1 MFIICV
7 CSGTHINSKKVTLD
21 LVFSLTKNRNAAI
34 FIRIVM
40 EIDDCLG
47 EFPLKKKTLACV
59 ARSVY
64 IN

>member
-21 LVFSLTKNRNAAI
+21 LVFSLNKNRNAAI

-47 EFPLKKKTLACV
+47 EFPLKKKTLA
-59 ARSVY
+59 
-64 IN
+64 

>member
-7 CSGTHINSKKVTLD
+7 YSGTHINSKKVTLD
-21 LVFSLTKNRNAAI
+21 LVLSLNENRNAAI

-40 EIDDCLG
+40 EMDDCSG
-47 EFPLKKKTLACV
+47 EFPLKKTLACI
-59 ARSVY
+59 ARSMY